1 MISKVMGK
9 VDVIHIGKGLV
20 PQEQFGKSFKYIP
33 CLLEQPYIELMDF
46 NEFKKIWSRG
56 REKPKPTKPTL
67 IFKESEFK
75 RFEHLVDDVIKSNY
89 DITSENGKVKFTPKK
104 K

>member
-1 MISKVMGK
+1 MGK
-9 VDVIHIGKGLV
+9 VDVIHTGKGLV
-20 PQEQFGKSFKYIP
+20 PQKQFGKKFVYIP

-56 REKPKPTKPTL
+56 RQEPKPTL
-67 IFKESEFK
+67 IFKNCEFK
-75 RFEHLVDDVIKSNY
+75 KFEHLIDDVIKSKY
-89 DITSENGKVKFTPKK
+89 DITSENGEVKFTPKK

>member
-1 MISKVMGK
+1 MGK
-9 VDVIHIGKGLV
+9 VDIIHTGKGLI
-20 PQEQFGKSFKYIP
+20 PQETLGQKFEYIP

-46 NEFKKIWSRG
+46 NEFKKIWCIG
-56 REKPKPTKPTL
+56 REKTKPTL

-75 RFEHLVDDVIKSNY
+75 RFEHLVNDVIKSNY
-89 DITSENGKVKFTPKK
+89 DITNENGEVKFTPKK